1 MHGRR
6 RRRSPLLKSD
16 TLETTLLDSVY
27 RKGKA
32 DKALVEQGYDPN
44 TRTKIKGKY
53 GIHDRTVVSKIDKRI
68 DDDSVVGS
76 QVFQAPE
83 DYL

>member
-27 RKGKA
+27 RESKA
-32 DKALVEQGYDPN
+32 NKALVDAGYDYN
-44 TRTKIKGKY
+44 TRKKIKGKY
-53 GIHDRTVVSKIDKRI
+53 GIHDRTVVSKIDPKMY
-68 DDDSVVGS
+68 D
-76 QVFQAPE
+76 APNNNE
-83 DYL
+83 VPIPPDDYLR